1 MSRGRAR
8 VWIAP
13 TVAALAFV
21 AALAVFVV
29 ALVYYNRWIVEW
41 SGNDL
46 RSRAEMTAAALA
58 EPLRTLD
65 YKALDAVAARLR
77 EERLRLR
84 ICAGPRFFV
93 SEGDSLTGF
102 YDTLRSLTPASRRF
116 LRSANIY
123 FVAHGIHSRKY
134 EYMPRT
140 LVNAVKCYLRVK
152 LERWIYRRCRRV
164 VVLTRSDEAKAREL
178 YGLDLEL
185 VVESNTLDGWV
196 APNMEQTF
204 KGERYSHV
212 YIGRFCFQKGQDIW
226 IRKMAEGSVDGR
238 TLFIGAGETLD
249 ECKLLARRLGIYDRC
264 SFAGEIE
271 GAERYLKCADCV
283 VSASRWEGMPY
294 LMMKARS
301 LGCRILATDCPG
313 NRDVL
318 KGYSNATMFP
328 VEDAD
333 APSGLLCSCHA
344 N

>member
-1 MSRGRAR
+1 MKAAYLIDRESIGGGCEYVRQKILSRPDDECRAFYSANGECSPGNLMKWGADEVCVNHLR
-8 VWIAP
+8 
-13 TVAALAFV
+13 AAVQLF
-21 AALAVFVV
+21 
-29 ALVYYNRWIVEW
+29 N
-41 SGNDL
+41 
-46 RSRAEMTAAALA
+46 
-58 EPLRTLD
+58 P
-65 YKALDAVAARLR
+65 
-77 EERLRLR
+77 
-84 ICAGPRFFV
+84 
-93 SEGDSLTGF
+93 
-102 YDTLRSLTPASRRF
+102 LRSLTPASRRF

-333 APSGLLCSCHA
+333 ASSGLLCSCHA